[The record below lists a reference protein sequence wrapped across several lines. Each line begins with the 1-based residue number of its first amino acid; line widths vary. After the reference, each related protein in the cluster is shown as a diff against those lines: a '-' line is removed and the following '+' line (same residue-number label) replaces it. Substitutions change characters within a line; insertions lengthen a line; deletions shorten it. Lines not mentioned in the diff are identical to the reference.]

1 MEGTITFN
9 TGYTLE
15 FRPISRVKIAK
26 ITLSVQKEFE
36 DRNEPLEPPTYFTVQ
51 PTPEHPDGITE
62 PHNETT
68 LETEEDKEKWGQHK
82 DAEDRLQAEQALRV
96 NKYILIKGIVT
107 KIVPS
112 QEWLDEE
119 KELGTVL
126 PENEKDLQL
135 EYLYDEILVSI
146 RNIGEALAKPLMLGL
161 EGAVSDLEVS
171 AIEDTFRGDLES
183 GPDKEESKETDS
195 NSK

>member
-1 MEGTITFN
+1 MENTIAFN

-26 ITLSVQKEFE
+26 VSLSVQKEFE
-36 DRNEPLEPPTYFTVQ
+36 DRDEPLEPPTYFTVQ
-51 PTPEHPDGITE
+51 PTSEHPAGITE

-68 LETEEDKEKWGQHK
+68 LETEEDKEKWSQHIE
-82 DAEDRLQAEQALRV
+82 ANDRLQAEQARRV
-96 NKYILIKGIVT
+96 NKYVLIRGIIT
-107 KIVPS
+107 DFLPT

-126 PENEKDLQL
+126 PENEQDLRL
-135 EYLYDEILVSI
+135 EYLYDEILVSV
-146 RNIGEALAKPLMLGL
+146 RNIGDALARPLILGL

-171 AIEDTFRGDLES
+171 AIEDTFRGDMES
-183 GPDKEESKETDS
+183 GPDKEELEEVDS
-195 NSK
+195 SSE